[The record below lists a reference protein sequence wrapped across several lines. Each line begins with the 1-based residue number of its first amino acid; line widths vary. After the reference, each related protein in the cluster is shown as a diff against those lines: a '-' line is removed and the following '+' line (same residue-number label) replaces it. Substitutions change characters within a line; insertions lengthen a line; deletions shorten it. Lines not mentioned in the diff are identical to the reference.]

1 MAAPFPADERLEV
14 AADLVV
20 RARIFYDIWR
30 YYEDAETRPAIIGA
44 LNQYSEV
51 FRFDTHANFFTFIV
65 YVAGLLE
72 ARNDTV
78 NLPALIDE
86 YDRAKLITPQV
97 IADSRAILA
106 QIQPLRSKLIILR
119 SNLFAHRS
127 ASDVC
132 GSSWNGRARSGAAI
146 ARSHPISRLGQQRV
160 QGKRKPA
167 EAGFGAD
174 LRARAI
180 ARGRL
185 RFTA

>member
-106 QIQPLRSKLIILR
+106 QIQPLRSKLIIL
-119 SNLFAHRS
+119 
-127 ASDVC
+127 
-132 GSSWNGRARSGAAI
+132 
-146 ARSHPISRLGQQRV
+146 
-160 QGKRKPA
+160 
-167 EAGFGAD
+167 
-174 LRARAI
+174 
-180 ARGRL
+180 
-185 RFTA
+185 